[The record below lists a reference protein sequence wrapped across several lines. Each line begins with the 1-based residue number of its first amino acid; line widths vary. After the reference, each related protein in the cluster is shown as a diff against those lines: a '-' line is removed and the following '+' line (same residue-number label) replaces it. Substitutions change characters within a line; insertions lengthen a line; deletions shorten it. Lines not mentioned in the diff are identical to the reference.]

1 MRDRVALVTGS
12 SRGIGKA
19 IALALAADGCRIAV
33 NYYENQELADEINTA
48 NRQEAEQVARQVQ
61 ELGREAVVIAADIS
75 NPASAQQLVQE
86 TVKAFGS
93 VDILVNNAG
102 INKDNLLIRISDEEW
117 NQVLQTNLN
126 GAFYCTRAA
135 IRHMLKKRYGRIVN
149 ISSVV
154 GISGNP
160 GQAHYAA
167 SKAGLLGLTY
177 SVAKEYGQRGI
188 TANVVAPGYIQSD
201 MTGQLSP
208 EQTTRIADSI
218 VLGRLGTP
226 EDVAGVVAFLVSSRA
241 DYITQQLI
249 RVDGGMGGL

>member
-1 MRDRVALVTGS
+1 MSGRVALVTGS

-19 IALALAADGCRIAV
+19 VALALAADGCRIAV
-33 NYYENQELADEINTA
+33 NYYENTQFPAEVNTA
-48 NRQEAEQVARQVQ
+48 NRQEAEMVARQIQ
-61 ELGREAVVIAADIS
+61 DLGSAAVVIGADVS
-75 NPASAQQLVQE
+75 QSVSAQQLVNN

-93 VDILVNNAG
+93 LDILVNNAG

-117 NQVLQTNLN
+117 DQVLQTNLN

-135 IRHMLKKRYGRIVN
+135 LKHMLKKRYGRIVS

-154 GISGNP
+154 GVSGNA

-167 SKAGLLGLTY
+167 SKSGLLGFTY
-177 SVAKEYGQRGI
+177 SVAKEYGRRGI

-201 MTGQLSP
+201 MTAQLNP
-208 EQTTRIADSI
+208 EQTARIADSI

-241 DYITQQLI
+241 DYITAQLI
-249 RVDGGMGGL
+249 RIDGGMSGL

>member
-1 MRDRVALVTGS
+1 MSGRVALVTGS

-19 IALALAADGCRIAV
+19 VALALAADGCRIAV
-33 NYYENQELADEINTA
+33 NYYENTQLPAEVNTA
-48 NRQEAEQVARQVQ
+48 NRQEAEMVARQIQ
-61 ELGREAVVIAADIS
+61 DLGSAAVVIGADVS
-75 NPASAQQLVQE
+75 QSVSAQQLVNN

-93 VDILVNNAG
+93 LDILVNNAG

-117 NQVLQTNLN
+117 DQVLQTNLN

-135 IRHMLKKRYGRIVN
+135 LKHMLKKRYGRIVS

-154 GISGNP
+154 GVSGNA

-167 SKAGLLGLTY
+167 SKSGLLGFTY
-177 SVAKEYGQRGI
+177 SVAKEYGRRGI

-201 MTGQLSP
+201 MTAQLNP
-208 EQTTRIADSI
+208 EQTARIADSI

-241 DYITQQLI
+241 DYITAQLI
-249 RVDGGMGGL
+249 RIDGGMSGL